1 MLVLIMQYFKTHYTL
16 VFFLPFKFVFVFM
29 FFYLYIWSVT
39 NDKFDAGACQE
50 LNSID
55 AGVCEPG

>member
-1 MLVLIMQYFKTHYTL
+1 
-16 VFFLPFKFVFVFM
+16 M
-29 FFYLYIWSVT
+29 FFYLYIWWVT

-55 AGVCEPG
+55 AGVCEPGWTCWGGGGQQCIQLQALFYIMTVIC